1 MKKIYKTVLF
11 VAVSLLLLGI
21 YLYADSNHGSLH
33 NQILS
38 TDILS
43 YEQIEQLSAGK
54 KDAFM
59 QLIQLCYRSPP
70 EIVVSLNQYLFP
82 GKTRYPC

>member
-1 MKKIYKTVLF
+1 MKKLYKTTIFIIL
-11 VAVSLLLLGI
+11 SLLLLGI
-21 YLYADSNHGSLH
+21 YLYVDSNHGSLH

-43 YEQIEQLSAGK
+43 HEQIEQLSAGK

-59 QLIQLCYRSPP
+59 QP
-70 EIVVSLNQYLFP
+70 EITFNDDSIAYDSEQNML
-82 GKTRYPC
+82 